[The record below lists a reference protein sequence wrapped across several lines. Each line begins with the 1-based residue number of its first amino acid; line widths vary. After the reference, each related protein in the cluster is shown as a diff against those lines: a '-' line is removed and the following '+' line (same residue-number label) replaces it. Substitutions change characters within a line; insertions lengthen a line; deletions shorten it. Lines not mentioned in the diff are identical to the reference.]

1 MDELLGGWLAWL
13 FCLMVMLLI
22 LSVVSGLFSFF
33 FLMIRRPPRSTLF
46 PYTTLFRSFIQ
57 STLRRVAGLYGL
69 AILTHCA
76 FPLARDVENLSQS
89 QVAPDFRPSR
99 LAIAI
104 ERFTIFVGGGLV
116 VALEIKHLGNAVV
129 GQGAV
134 VVYRQR
140 FVEFGERI
148 SQVALRGHL
157 LSAADGH
164 THFEISRILEHP
176 IIRIKH

>member
-76 FPLARDVENLSQS
+76 FPLARDVDRKSTRLNSSHQIISYAVFCLKKKKQS
-89 QVAPDFRPSR
+89 C
-99 LAIAI
+99 IAY
-104 ERFTIFVGGGLV
+104 
-116 VALEIKHLGNAVV
+116 ALDDHNHS
-129 GQGAV
+129 
-134 VVYRQR
+134 
-140 FVEFGERI
+140 F
-148 SQVALRGHL
+148 SH
-157 LSAADGH
+157 
-164 THFEISRILEHP
+164 
-176 IIRIKH
+176 